1 MKTSEQILRIK
12 HLPEITG
19 LSKSYIY
26 HLTATGKFPRSIPL
40 VPGGVSRGWL
50 LSEVRLWME
59 QRIAERDQEEPIS

>member
-26 HLTATGKFPRSIPL
+26 HLTAIGKFPRSIPL

-50 LSEVRLWME
+50 SSEVRLWME
-59 QRIAERDQEEPIS
+59 QRVAERDQEEPIS